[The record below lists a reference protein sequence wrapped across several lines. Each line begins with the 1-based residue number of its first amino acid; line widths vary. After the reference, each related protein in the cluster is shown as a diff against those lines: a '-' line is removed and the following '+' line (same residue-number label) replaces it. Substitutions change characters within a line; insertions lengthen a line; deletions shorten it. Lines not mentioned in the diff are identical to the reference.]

1 MDMKVYIAKYED
13 SMYPEDNRII
23 GVFTSE
29 ASAERAIDAEVNFDY
44 VSEFNKRL
52 GNRLYYSIVEHEVR
66 D

>member
-1 MDMKVYIAKYED
+1 MKVYIAKYED

-44 VSEFNKRL
+44 VSEFNKHL
-52 GNRLYYSIVEHEVR
+52 SNRFYYTIEEHEVR